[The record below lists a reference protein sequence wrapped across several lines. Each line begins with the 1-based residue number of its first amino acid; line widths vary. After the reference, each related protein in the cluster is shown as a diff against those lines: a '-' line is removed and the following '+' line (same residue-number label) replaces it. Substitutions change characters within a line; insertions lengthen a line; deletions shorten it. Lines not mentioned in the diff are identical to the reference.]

1 MATRVLIA
9 ISQRLYRE
17 ALRDALT
24 QRLGVEVVAEAADGR
39 ETLIQVKEASPDL
52 VILQPGLKELN
63 GAETIRQIHIDKPDL
78 PVIAVSSHSDY
89 PLVMRVLKA
98 GARAFIL
105 TDGGLEELQRAVQAS
120 MEGRIYLSPGLE
132 ATIARSLGEPS
143 STASEILTHRE
154 IEVLQL
160 LSEGKSTKRVA
171 ETLSVSTKTVE
182 THRLHIMAKLRLYSI
197 AELTKY
203 AIRQGITTIANLSL
217 IHISEPTRLLSISYA

>member
-9 ISQRLYRE
+9 IGQRLYRE
-17 ALRDALT
+17 ALRDAIA
-24 QRLGVEVVAEAADGR
+24 QRLGIEVIAEAADGR
-39 ETLIQVKEASPDL
+39 ETLAQVKEMSPDL
-52 VILQPGLKELN
+52 VIIQPGLKELN
-63 GAETIRQIHIDKPDL
+63 GAETIRQLHLENPEL

-105 TDGGLEELQRAVQAS
+105 TDGGLDELQRAMLAS

-132 ATIARSLGEPS
+132 ATIARSLGETS

-160 LSEGKSTKRVA
+160 LAEGKSTKRVA
-171 ETLSVSTKTVE
+171 ETLTVSTKTVE

-203 AIRQGITTIANLSL
+203 AIRQGITTIAN
-217 IHISEPTRLLSISYA
+217 

>member
-39 ETLIQVKEASPDL
+39 ETLTQVKDASPDL

-63 GAETIRQIHIDKPDL
+63 GAETIRQIHIDRPDL

-203 AIRQGITTIANLSL
+203 AIRQGITTIAN
-217 IHISEPTRLLSISYA
+217 

>member
-1 MATRVLIA
+1 
-9 ISQRLYRE
+9 LYRE

-39 ETLIQVKEASPDL
+39 ETLTQVKDASPDL

-63 GAETIRQIHIDKPDL
+63 GAETIRQIHIDRPDL

-160 LSEGKSTKRVA
+160 LAEGKSTKRVA

-203 AIRQGITTIANLSL
+203 AIRQGITTIAN
-217 IHISEPTRLLSISYA
+217 

>member
-1 MATRVLIA
+1 MATRVLLA
-9 ISQRLYRE
+9 INERLFRE
-17 ALRDALT
+17 SLRDAMS
-24 QRLGVEVVAEAADGR
+24 QRLGVEIVGEAGDGR
-39 ETLIQVKEASPDL
+39 EALTQARELSPEL
-52 VILQPGLKELN
+52 VVLQPGLKELN
-63 GAETIRQIHIDKPDL
+63 GAETIRQLHIEKPDL
-78 PVIAVSSHSDY
+78 PVIAVSPYSDY

-105 TDGGLEELQRAVQAS
+105 TEGGLDELQRAFTAS

-160 LSEGKSTKRVA
+160 LAEGKSTKRVA

-203 AIRQGITTIANLSL
+203 AIRQGITTIAN
-217 IHISEPTRLLSISYA
+217 

>member
-39 ETLIQVKEASPDL
+39 ETLTQVKDASPDL

-203 AIRQGITTIANLSL
+203 AIRQGITTIAN
-217 IHISEPTRLLSISYA
+217 

>member
-1 MATRVLIA
+1 MATRVLIS

-203 AIRQGITTIANLSL
+203 AIRQGITTIAN
-217 IHISEPTRLLSISYA
+217 

>member
-9 ISQRLYRE
+9 IGQRLYRE
-17 ALRDALT
+17 ALKDAIT
-24 QRLGVEVVAEAADGR
+24 TRLGVEVVAEAADGR
-39 ETLIQVKEASPDL
+39 ETLIQVKEATPDL

-105 TDGGLEELQRAVQAS
+105 TDGGLEDLQRAVQAS

-160 LSEGKSTKRVA
+160 LAEGKSTKRVA

-203 AIRQGITTIANLSL
+203 AIRQGITTIAN
-217 IHISEPTRLLSISYA
+217 

>member
-1 MATRVLIA
+1 MATRVLLA
-9 ISQRLYRE
+9 VGQRLYRE
-17 ALRDALT
+17 ALRDAIS
-24 QRLGVEVVAEAADGR
+24 QRLGVEVVGEASDGR
-39 ETLIQVKEASPDL
+39 ETLSQVRDLSPDL
-52 VILQPGLKELN
+52 VILQPGLRELN
-63 GAETIRQIHIDKPDL
+63 GAETIRQLHLEKPEL
-78 PVIAVSSHSDY
+78 PVIAMSQHSDY

-105 TDGGLEELQRAVQAS
+105 TEGGLDELQRAVQAS

-132 ATIARSLGEPS
+132 ATIARSLGES
-143 STASEILTHRE
+143 SSSASEILTHRE

-203 AIRQGITTIANLSL
+203 AIRQGITTVSN
-217 IHISEPTRLLSISYA
+217 

>member
-9 ISQRLYRE
+9 IGQRLYRE
-17 ALRDALT
+17 ALRDAIT
-24 QRLGVEVVAEAADGR
+24 QRLGVEVVAEASDGR
-39 ETLIQVKEASPDL
+39 ETLIQVRESSPDL
-52 VILQPGLKELN
+52 IILQPGLRELN
-63 GAETIRQIHIDKPDL
+63 GAETIRQIHIDRPDL

-105 TDGGLEELQRAVQAS
+105 TDGGLDELQRAVQAS

-160 LSEGKSTKRVA
+160 LAEGKSTKRVA

-203 AIRQGITTIANLSL
+203 AIRQGITTIAN
-217 IHISEPTRLLSISYA
+217 

>member
-9 ISQRLYRE
+9 IGQRLYRE
-17 ALRDALT
+17 ALRDAIS
-24 QRLGVEVVAEAADGR
+24 QRLGVDIVAEAADGR
-39 ETLIQVKEASPDL
+39 ETLTQVKEASPDL

-63 GAETIRQIHIDKPDL
+63 GAETIRQIHLEKPEL

-105 TDGGLEELQRAVQAS
+105 TEGGLDELQRAVQAS

-203 AIRQGITTIANLSL
+203 AIRQGITTIAN
-217 IHISEPTRLLSISYA
+217 

>member
-1 MATRVLIA
+1 MATTRVLIA
-9 ISQRLYRE
+9 IGQRLYRE
-17 ALRDALT
+17 ALRDAIS
-24 QRLGVEVVAEAADGR
+24 QRLGVDIVGEASDGR
-39 ETLIQVKEASPDL
+39 ETLAQVRDLSPDL

-63 GAETIRQIHIDKPDL
+63 GAETIRQLHLEQPDL
-78 PVIAVSSHSDY
+78 PVIAMSAHSDY

-105 TDGGLEELQRAVQAS
+105 TEGGLDELQRAVQAS
-120 MEGRIYLSPGLE
+120 LEGRIYLSPGLE

-171 ETLSVSTKTVE
+171 ETLTVSTKTVE

-203 AIRQGITTIANLSL
+203 AIRQGITTVAN
-217 IHISEPTRLLSISYA
+217 

>member
-1 MATRVLIA
+1 MAKRVLIA
-9 ISQRLYRE
+9 IGQRLYRE
-17 ALRDALT
+17 ALRDAIA
-24 QRLGVEVVAEAADGR
+24 QRLGFEVIAEAADGR
-39 ETLIQVKEASPDL
+39 ETLSQVREMSPDL
-52 VILQPGLKELN
+52 VILQPGLRELN
-63 GAETIRQIHIDKPDL
+63 GAETIRQLHLEKPEL

-105 TDGGLEELQRAVQAS
+105 TDGGLDELERAMLAS

-132 ATIARSLGEPS
+132 ATIARSLGETS

-203 AIRQGITTIANLSL
+203 AIRQGITTIAN
-217 IHISEPTRLLSISYA
+217 

>member
-9 ISQRLYRE
+9 IGQRLYRE

-39 ETLIQVKEASPDL
+39 ETLIQVKEAAPDL

-120 MEGRIYLSPGLE
+120 TEGRIYLSPGLE

-203 AIRQGITTIANLSL
+203 AIRQGITTIAN
-217 IHISEPTRLLSISYA
+217 

>member
-63 GAETIRQIHIDKPDL
+63 GAETIRQIHIDRPDL

-160 LSEGKSTKRVA
+160 LAEGKSTKRVA

-203 AIRQGITTIANLSL
+203 AIRQGITTIAN
-217 IHISEPTRLLSISYA
+217 

>member
-1 MATRVLIA
+1 MATRVLLA
-9 ISQRLYRE
+9 IGQRLYRE
-17 ALRDALT
+17 ALRDAIS
-24 QRLGVEVVAEAADGR
+24 QRLGVDVVAEAADGR
-39 ETLIQVKEASPDL
+39 EALTRVKELALDL

-63 GAETIRQIHIDKPDL
+63 GAETIRQLQLEKPDL

-89 PLVMRVLKA
+89 PLVMGVLKA

-105 TDGGLEELQRAVQAS
+105 ADGGLEELERAIEAS
-120 MEGRIYLSPGLE
+120 MNGQIYLSPGLE
-132 ATIARSLGEPS
+132 ATVARSLRAS
-143 STASEILTHRE
+143 SSATNEILTHRE

-160 LSEGKSTKRVA
+160 LAEGKSTKRVA

-203 AIRQGITTIANLSL
+203 AIRQGITTTAS
-217 IHISEPTRLLSISYA
+217 

>member
-9 ISQRLYRE
+9 IGQRLYRE
-17 ALRDALT
+17 ALRDAIA
-24 QRLGVEVVAEAADGR
+24 QRLGVDVVGEASDGR
-39 ETLIQVKEASPDL
+39 ETLIQVKETSPDL

-63 GAETIRQIHIDKPDL
+63 GAETIRQLHIDKPEL

-105 TDGGLEELQRAVQAS
+105 TDGGLDELQRAVQAS

-143 STASEILTHRE
+143 TTASEILTHRE

-203 AIRQGITTIANLSL
+203 AIRQGITTIAN
-217 IHISEPTRLLSISYA
+217 

>member
-1 MATRVLIA
+1 MATRVLLA
-9 ISQRLYRE
+9 IGQRLYRE
-17 ALRDALT
+17 ALRDAIT
-24 QRLGVEVVAEAADGR
+24 QRLGVDVVGDAADGR
-39 ETLIQVKEASPDL
+39 ETLAQVRELSPDL
-52 VILQPGLKELN
+52 VILQPGLRELN
-63 GAETIRQIHIDKPDL
+63 GAETIRQIHLDKPDL
-78 PVIAVSSHSDY
+78 PVIAMSQHSDY

-105 TDGGLEELQRAVQAS
+105 TEGGLDELQRAVQAS

-132 ATIARSLGEPS
+132 ATIARSLGESS

-160 LSEGKSTKRVA
+160 LAEGKSTKRVA

-203 AIRQGITTIANLSL
+203 AIRQGITTVSN
-217 IHISEPTRLLSISYA
+217 

>member
-203 AIRQGITTIANLSL
+203 AIRQGITTIAN
-217 IHISEPTRLLSISYA
+217 

>member
-39 ETLIQVKEASPDL
+39 ETLTQVKDASPDL

-63 GAETIRQIHIDKPDL
+63 GAETIRQIHIDRPDL

-160 LSEGKSTKRVA
+160 LAEGKSTKRVA

-203 AIRQGITTIANLSL
+203 AIRQGITTIAN
-217 IHISEPTRLLSISYA
+217 

>member
-63 GAETIRQIHIDKPDL
+63 GAETIRQIHIDRPDL

-203 AIRQGITTIANLSL
+203 AIRQGITTIAN
-217 IHISEPTRLLSISYA
+217 

>member
-78 PVIAVSSHSDY
+78 PVICLLYTSDAADERY
-89 PLVMRVLKA
+89 SVDL
-98 GARAFIL
+98 
-105 TDGGLEELQRAVQAS
+105 GG
-120 MEGRIYLSPGLE
+120 
-132 ATIARSLGEPS
+132 
-143 STASEILTHRE
+143 
-154 IEVLQL
+154 
-160 LSEGKSTKRVA
+160 
-171 ETLSVSTKTVE
+171 
-182 THRLHIMAKLRLYSI
+182 
-197 AELTKY
+197 
-203 AIRQGITTIANLSL
+203 
-217 IHISEPTRLLSISYA
+217 

>member
-160 LSEGKSTKRVA
+160 LAEGKSTKRVA

-203 AIRQGITTIANLSL
+203 AIRQGITTIAN
-217 IHISEPTRLLSISYA
+217 

>member
-9 ISQRLYRE
+9 IGQRLYRE
-17 ALRDALT
+17 ALRDAIT
-24 QRLGVEVVAEAADGR
+24 QRLGVEVVAEASDGR
-39 ETLIQVKEASPDL
+39 DTLTRVKDSSPDL
-52 VILQPGLKELN
+52 VILQPGLRELN
-63 GAETIRQIHIDKPDL
+63 GAETIRQIHLDRPDL

-105 TDGGLEELQRAVQAS
+105 TDGGLDELQRAVQAS

-143 STASEILTHRE
+143 TTASEILTHRE

-160 LSEGKSTKRVA
+160 LAEGKSTKRVA

-203 AIRQGITTIANLSL
+203 AIRQGITTIAN
-217 IHISEPTRLLSISYA
+217 

>member
-9 ISQRLYRE
+9 IGQRLYRE
-17 ALRDALT
+17 ALRDAIS

-39 ETLIQVKEASPDL
+39 ETLLQVKEATPDL

-160 LSEGKSTKRVA
+160 LAEGKSTKRVA

-203 AIRQGITTIANLSL
+203 AIRQGITTIAN
-217 IHISEPTRLLSISYA
+217 

>member
-1 MATRVLIA
+1 MDMATRVLLAINERLFRESLRDA
-9 ISQRLYRE
+9 ISQRLGVDIVGEAGDGRE
-17 ALRDALT
+17 ALSQA
-24 QRLGVEVVAEAADGR
+24 R
-39 ETLIQVKEASPDL
+39 ELSPDL

-63 GAETIRQIHIDKPDL
+63 GAETIRQLHMEKPDL
-78 PVIAVSSHSDY
+78 PVIAVSPYSDY

-105 TDGGLEELQRAVQAS
+105 TDGGLDELQRAVQAS
-120 MEGRIYLSPGLE
+120 LEGRIYLSPGLE

-160 LSEGKSTKRVA
+160 LAEGKSTKRVA
-171 ETLSVSTKTVE
+171 EILSVSTKTVE

-203 AIRQGITTIANLSL
+203 AIRQGITTIAN
-217 IHISEPTRLLSISYA
+217 

>member
-9 ISQRLYRE
+9 IGQRLYRE

-24 QRLGVEVVAEAADGR
+24 QRLGVEVVAEASDGR
-39 ETLIQVKEASPDL
+39 ETLMQVKEALPDL
-52 VILQPGLKELN
+52 VILQPGLRELN

-98 GARAFIL
+98 GARAFVL
-105 TDGGLEELQRAVQAS
+105 SDGGLDELQRAVQAS

-203 AIRQGITTIANLSL
+203 AIRQGITTIAN
-217 IHISEPTRLLSISYA
+217 

>member
-1 MATRVLIA
+1 MATRVLLA
-9 ISQRLYRE
+9 IGQRLYRE
-17 ALRDALT
+17 ALREAMT
-24 QRLGVEVVAEAADGR
+24 QRLGVDIVAEAADGR
-39 ETLIQVKEASPDL
+39 EVLARAKELALDL
-52 VILQPGLKELN
+52 VILQPGLKELS
-63 GAETIRQIHIDKPDL
+63 GAETIRQLQLEKPDL

-105 TDGGLEELQRAVQAS
+105 ADGGLKELEHAMQACLD
-120 MEGRIYLSPGLE
+120 GQIYLSPGLE
-132 ATIARSLGEPS
+132 ATVARSLGKTS
-143 STASEILTHRE
+143 STASEVLTHRE

-160 LSEGKSTKRVA
+160 ICEGKSTKRVA

-203 AIRQGITTIANLSL
+203 AIRQGITTIAS
-217 IHISEPTRLLSISYA
+217 

>member
-9 ISQRLYRE
+9 IGQRLYRE
-17 ALRDALT
+17 ALRDALAH
-24 QRLGVEVVAEAADGR
+24 RLGVEVVAEAADGR

-63 GAETIRQIHIDKPDL
+63 GAETIRQIHIDRPDL

-203 AIRQGITTIANLSL
+203 AIRQGITTIAN
-217 IHISEPTRLLSISYA
+217 

>member
-9 ISQRLYRE
+9 IGQRLYRE
-17 ALRDALT
+17 ALRDAVA
-24 QRLGVEVVAEAADGR
+24 QRLGVDIVAEAADGR
-39 ETLIQVKEASPDL
+39 ETLIQVKETSPDL

-63 GAETIRQIHIDKPDL
+63 GAETIRQLHIDRPDL

-105 TDGGLEELQRAVQAS
+105 TDGGLDELQRAVQAS

-203 AIRQGITTIANLSL
+203 AIRQGITTIAN
-217 IHISEPTRLLSISYA
+217 

>member
-9 ISQRLYRE
+9 IGQRLYRE
-17 ALRDALT
+17 ALRDAIT
-24 QRLGVEVVAEAADGR
+24 QRLGVQVVAEAADGR
-39 ETLIQVKEASPDL
+39 ETLLQVKEAAPDL

-63 GAETIRQIHIDKPDL
+63 GAETIRQIHMEKPDL

-120 MEGRIYLSPGLE
+120 AEGRIYLSPGLE

-160 LSEGKSTKRVA
+160 LAEGKSTKRVA

-203 AIRQGITTIANLSL
+203 AIRQGITTIAN
-217 IHISEPTRLLSISYA
+217 

>member
-24 QRLGVEVVAEAADGR
+24 QRLGVEVVAEAVDGR

-89 PLVMRVLKA
+89 PLAVSYTHL
-98 GARAFIL
+98 RA
-105 TDGGLEELQRAVQAS
+105 
-120 MEGRIYLSPGLE
+120 
-132 ATIARSLGEPS
+132 
-143 STASEILTHRE
+143 H
-154 IEVLQL
+154 
-160 LSEGKSTKRVA
+160 
-171 ETLSVSTKTVE
+171 ETPEHLVC
-182 THRLHIMAKLRLYSI
+182 
-197 AELTKY
+197 
-203 AIRQGITTIANLSL
+203 
-217 IHISEPTRLLSISYA
+217 RLLLEK

>member
-9 ISQRLYRE
+9 IGQRLYRE
-17 ALRDALT
+17 ALRDALA

-39 ETLIQVKEASPDL
+39 ETLTQVKESSPDL

-160 LSEGKSTKRVA
+160 LAEGKSTKRVA

-203 AIRQGITTIANLSL
+203 AIRQGITTIAN
-217 IHISEPTRLLSISYA
+217 

>member
-9 ISQRLYRE
+9 IGQRLYRE
-17 ALRDALT
+17 ALRDAIS
-24 QRLGVEVVAEAADGR
+24 QRLGVEVVAEAGDGR
-39 ETLIQVKEASPDL
+39 ETLAQVKEASPDL

-63 GAETIRQIHIDKPDL
+63 GAETIRQLHLEQPDL

-105 TDGGLEELQRAVQAS
+105 AEGGLEELQRAVQAS

-132 ATIARSLGEPS
+132 ATIARSLGETS

-160 LSEGKSTKRVA
+160 LAEGKSTKRVA

-203 AIRQGITTIANLSL
+203 AIRQGITTIAN
-217 IHISEPTRLLSISYA
+217 

>member
-9 ISQRLYRE
+9 IGQRLYRE
-17 ALRDALT
+17 ALREALT
-24 QRLGVEVVAEAADGR
+24 LRLGVDVVAEAADGR
-39 ETLIQVKEASPDL
+39 ETLIQVKETAPDL

-63 GAETIRQIHIDKPDL
+63 GAETIRQIHIDHPDL

-203 AIRQGITTIANLSL
+203 AIRQGITTIAN
-217 IHISEPTRLLSISYA
+217 